1 MLVEK
6 KDFNTEEEGIPEVEF
21 NTKIYKIYI
30 KECYGNHQ
38 TQHPM
43 TAQAVNLTVR
53 ISSGEYE
60 LCIHKRT

>member
-6 KDFNTEEEGIPEVEF
+6 EDFNTEEEGIPEVEF

-30 KECYGNHQ
+30 KECCGNHQ

-43 TAQAVNLTVR
+43 TAQAVNLTVD
-53 ISSGEYE
+53 IQWE
-60 LCIHKRT
+60 T

>member
-6 KDFNTEEEGIPEVEF
+6 EDFNTEEEGIPEVEF

-30 KECYGNHQ
+30 KECCGNHQ